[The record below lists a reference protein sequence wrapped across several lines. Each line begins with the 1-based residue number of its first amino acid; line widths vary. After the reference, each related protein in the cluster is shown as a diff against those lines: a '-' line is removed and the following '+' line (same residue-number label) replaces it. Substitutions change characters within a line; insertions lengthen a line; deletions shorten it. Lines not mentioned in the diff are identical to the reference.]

1 MANAN
6 QVYTILNAVSK
17 QMWGSAAVAVTDTSS
32 MISMGDKVFS
42 SKTDTDAFWGAL
54 PDVIGRTI
62 FSVRRYADVDQNV
75 VKHGFDFGMFLQKIY
90 VALPTAA
97 ENTSWEIGEDDFVPQ
112 YAPVIKP
119 TVKNKLFAVNNVFD
133 VDVTVPDYI
142 LKTAF
147 KNEVE
152 MGALI
157 SAIFMAI
164 DNALVVYAEALVNLT
179 RASFIARKIHS
190 ANPCGA
196 INLLSVYN
204 TRFTKTLT
212 AALALTDPDF
222 LRFASMQI
230 SLWARRMKKMS
241 VLFNDEGYQRH
252 TPSSDLVLTVLDEF
266 DSATA
271 SYLKADTYHEE
282 LVSLPRYNT
291 VPYWQGSGTSFAF
304 DDTSKISVTFPDA
317 TAESGSAT
325 VTQTGVIAVA
335 YDYQALGAMIDRSY
349 TETERN
355 ARSQYTNYYNKVE
368 RGMFNDMSENGI
380 VFYVADTA
388 SKATSVAAR
397 K

>member
-1 MANAN
+1 MASAN
-6 QVYTILNAVSK
+6 QVYTILNAVAK
-17 QMWGSAAVAVTDTSS
+17 QMWGNTAVAVTDTSS

-42 SKTDTDAFWGAL
+42 SKNDTDAFWKVL

-62 FSVRRYADVDQNV
+62 FSVRRYADADQNV
-75 VKHGFDFGMFLQKIY
+75 VKHGFDFGLILQKIY

-97 ENTSWEIGEDDFVPQ
+97 ENTSWEIGEDDFTPE

-157 SAIFMAI
+157 SAIFVAI
-164 DNALVVYAEALVNLT
+164 DNALAVYAEALVNLT

-190 ANPCGA
+190 AKPCGA

-282 LVSLPRYNT
+282 LLSLPRYNT
-291 VPYWQGSGTSFAF
+291 VPYWQGSGASFSF
-304 DDTSKISVTFPDA
+304 DDTSKVSVTFPDS
-317 TAESGSAT
+317 TAESGSTT

-335 YDYQALGAMIDRSY
+335 YDYQALGVMIDRSY

-388 SKATSVAAR
+388 STAAR
-397 K
+397 TRNK

>member
-1 MANAN
+1 MASVN
-6 QVYTILNAVSK
+6 QVYTILNAVAK
-17 QMWGSAAVAVTDTSS
+17 QMWGNTAVAVTDTSS

-42 SKTDTDAFWGAL
+42 SKNDTDAFWKVL

-62 FSVRRYADVDQNV
+62 FSVRRYADADQNV
-75 VKHGFDFGMFLQKIY
+75 VKHGFDFGLILQKIY

-97 ENTSWEIGEDDFVPQ
+97 ENTSWEIGEDDFTPE

-157 SAIFMAI
+157 SAIFVAI

-190 ANPCGA
+190 AKPCGA
-196 INLLSVYN
+196 INLLSAYN

-282 LVSLPRYNT
+282 LLSLPRYNT
-291 VPYWQGSGTSFAF
+291 VPYWQGSGASFSF
-304 DDTSKISVTFPDA
+304 DDTSKVSVTFPDS
-317 TAESGSAT
+317 TAESGSTT

-335 YDYQALGAMIDRSY
+335 YDYQALGVMIDRSY

-388 SKATSVAAR
+388 STAAR
-397 K
+397 TRNK